1 VSPRPR
7 AQLPDEA
14 FERNGHA
21 RVDATAPRNRTAGT
35 IRELID
41 LVVSRD
47 VDDEILATAAG
58 DLEAVLDRLNAA
70 AAPGKRVRGHP
81 DPSNHPQD
89 YFPNSPLAG
98 ATNPLSLPLDMWGV
112 SNPGGL
118 DFIRGR
124 AVFSLAYEG
133 PPTCVHGGMIALLFD
148 EILGNANIVAGRPGM
163 TGTLTIRYR
172 RPTPLLVPLELEA
185 RQIRVEG
192 RKIMTTGTITVAG
205 EITAEAEAIFIEVP
219 PSQML
224 GIAGHNA
231 QRAGGDVVDPELRRA
246 IEAD

>member
-1 VSPRPR
+1 
-7 AQLPDEA
+7 
-14 FERNGHA
+14 
-21 RVDATAPRNRTAGT
+21 
-35 IRELID
+35 
-41 LVVSRD
+41 
-47 VDDEILATAAG
+47 
-58 DLEAVLDRLNAA
+58 
-70 AAPGKRVRGHP
+70 
-81 DPSNHPQD
+81 
-89 YFPNSPLAG
+89 
-98 ATNPLSLPLDMWGV
+98 
-112 SNPGGL
+112 
-118 DFIRGR
+118 
-124 AVFSLAYEG
+124 
-133 PPTCVHGGMIALLFD
+133 MIALLFD
-148 EILGNANIVAGRPGM
+148 EILGNANIIAGRPGM